1 MQSLTQSLEQSRHDI
16 VLVLVYE
23 WKRPSHVWVLLEL
36 PNYIAVLYLLLFSV
50 VRFVFSSF
58 VAKAGVKWAQPSCHW
73 VSCYKNFSVSMR
85 QTAPGSLHAS
95 SRLELALSLSLS
107 LALCSLLFKSH
118 RYIRKFSVLCVQSFP
133 LPLLLKDVVYLP
145 SDSCHYGTL
154 ATATFTLCMERCRLP
169 TLHRSQESQNTLF
182 LLLLHIWSCAEFLIS
197 KSSLFWAFSDLSLWL
212 LDSVLQEF
220 KSLLIVDNI
229 EILFYAVL
237 Y

>member
-1 MQSLTQSLEQSRHDI
+1 MFLKVSLICELFCCFWSLNICRDKGSIRCNHWLSLWSRVDTI
-16 VLVLVYE
+16 LSWFWCMSESGL
-23 WKRPSHVWVLLEL
+23 HVSEFFWNYLITLL
-36 PNYIAVLYLLLFSV
+36 YCIFHCSLLS

-58 VAKAGVKWAQPSCHW
+58 VAKAGVKWAQPNCHW

-145 SDSCHYGTL
+145 SDFCHCGTL

-169 TLHRSQESQNTLF
+169 TVHRSQESQNPLF
-182 LLLLHIWSCAEFLIS
+182 LLLLHIWSCTEFLIS
-197 KSSLFWAFSDLSLWL
+197 KSSLF
-212 LDSVLQEF
+212 
-220 KSLLIVDNI
+220 
-229 EILFYAVL
+229 
-237 Y
+237 